1 MTTPKTTVKT
11 SSKSTTKAKTK
22 TTTKTKTKTSS
33 KSKTEKLDLDTFTVN
48 QTELG
53 YILGIATANISPM
66 VQSGIMTKD
75 ADGRFNLRDAV
86 SGYCKR
92 MRDRKEGNGK
102 SKTDLE
108 LEHIALKNEKL
119 REQLR
124 TWRMQRDREVG
135 LAIIQSLRTT
145 MNRLKDECKLVP
157 AICEVIDGFIDAIE
171 KVDVTE
177 ISYEI
182 EGENDDDDEQ

>member
-1 MTTPKTTVKT
+1 MTTPKTT
-11 SSKSTTKAKTK
+11 TKK
-22 TTTKTKTKTSS
+22 TTKTVAKKAV
-33 KSKTEKLDLDTFTVN
+33 KKPEKLDLDTFTVS

-53 YILGIATANISPM
+53 YIIGLATANISPM
-66 VQSGIMTKD
+66 VQAGVMTKD

-108 LEHIALKNEKL
+108 LENIALKNEKL
-119 REQLR
+119 KEQLR
-124 TWRMQRDREVG
+124 SWRMQRDREVG

-157 AICEVIDGFIDAIE
+157 AISEVIDGFIDAID
-171 KVDVTE
+171 KVDITE

-182 EGENDDDDEQ
+182 EGETDDDEE

>member
-1 MTTPKTTVKT
+1 MTTPKTTAKT
-11 SSKSTTKAKTK
+11 SSKTTTK
-22 TTTKTKTKTSS
+22 TTTKTKPKTKTKSS
-33 KSKTEKLDLDTFTVN
+33 AGSKTEKLDLDTFTVS

-53 YILGIATANISPM
+53 YILGLATANISPM
-66 VQSGIMTKD
+66 VQAGVMAKD

-157 AICEVIDGFIDAIE
+157 AICEVIDGFIDAID
-171 KVDVTE
+171 KVDIE
-177 ISYEI
+177 SISYEI
-182 EGENDDDDEQ
+182 EGETDDDDEQ

>member
-1 MTTPKTTVKT
+1 MTTPKTTTKT
-11 SSKSTTKAKTK
+11 SSKSTTKA
-22 TTTKTKTKTSS
+22 TTKTKPKTKP
-33 KSKTEKLDLDTFTVN
+33 KSKPEKLDLDAFTVT

-66 VQSGIMTKD
+66 VQAGVMTKD

-124 TWRMQRDREVG
+124 SWRMQRDREVG

-145 MNRLKDECKLVP
+145 MNQLKDECKLVP

-171 KVDVTE
+171 KVDITE

-182 EGENDDDDEQ
+182 EGENDDDDAE